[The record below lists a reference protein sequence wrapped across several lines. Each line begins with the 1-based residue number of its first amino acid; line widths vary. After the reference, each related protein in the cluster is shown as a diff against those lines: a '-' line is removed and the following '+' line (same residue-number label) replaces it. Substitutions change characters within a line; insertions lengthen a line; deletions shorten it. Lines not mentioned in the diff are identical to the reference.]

1 MQRLPRVHVRESLEC
16 ARFRNMVV
24 IGDLSESN
32 LNGKWVKS

>member
-1 MQRLPRVHVRESLEC
+1 MERLPTVQVRESLEC

-32 LNGKWVKS
+32 LNRKQVKS